1 MHERLAMQV
10 NLNLDMERML
20 PNFIKR
26 RYIIKE
32 EEVFPNAPKSVLNTY
47 MLSDNDTLQRIVD
60 EVVAKQTD
68 DQMEQILLNLNKVD
82 KEGAKKEHIDEIKDW
97 LYKAVR
103 GVHNTFE
110 KLEDVDSTSIRDFS

>member
-1 MHERLAMQV
+1 MQV

-68 DQMEQILLNLNKVD
+68 VSIFDNCVNCVCSFLFTFCLCPGCLLCRLLGWI
-82 KEGAKKEHIDEIKDW
+82 EG
-97 LYKAVR
+97 
-103 GVHNTFE
+103 T
-110 KLEDVDSTSIRDFS
+110 

>member
-1 MHERLAMQV
+1 MINGVVRLCHSCSVTQKSSLQVQEKAVHERLAMQV

-68 DQMEQILLNLNKVD
+68 VSSKSN
-82 KEGAKKEHIDEIKDW
+82 
-97 LYKAVR
+97 
-103 GVHNTFE
+103 
-110 KLEDVDSTSIRDFS
+110 

>member
-1 MHERLAMQV
+1 MQDKAVHERLAMQV

-32 EEVFPNAPKSVLNTY
+32 DEVYPNEPKSVLNTY

-68 DQMEQILLNLNKVD
+68 
-82 KEGAKKEHIDEIKDW
+82 
-97 LYKAVR
+97 VR
-103 GVHNTFE
+103 EF
-110 KLEDVDSTSIRDFS
+110 I

>member
-1 MHERLAMQV
+1 MFCDSIIIFQVQEKAVHERLAMQV

-20 PNFIKR
+20 PNYIKR

-68 DQMEQILLNLNKVD
+68 VSADQCNLTR
-82 KEGAKKEHIDEIKDW
+82 H
-97 LYKAVR
+97 
-103 GVHNTFE
+103 
-110 KLEDVDSTSIRDFS
+110 LE